1 MFGFF
6 NHIDFFQ
13 HQKSIEI
20 IPLQT
25 FVIDVHGRLGV
36 VINLNMY
43 DEFLLGYRP
52 KDELRVVFES
62 GSTRLDSLYDRNF
75 YDISFITGMSSFES
89 ELVGIYN
96 NLRSRLKTR
105 YLDEYIRNLSLSD
118 AIGKIPR

>member
-13 HQKSIEI
+13 HQKELEI
-20 IPLQT
+20 IPLKT
-25 FVIDVHGRLGV
+25 FVIDIHGRLGV